1 MAGRAGG
8 EFVGSIHD
16 GLLLF
21 LGGVDRGLIPGKVR
35 RVRTACM
42 SAHTS
47 RARDAA
53 ASTAGPDPTRSTMS
67 APCSRTP
74 AAASRSPDLYFCLA
88 YVARSDASL
97 PAGSAS
103 SAVAATSGLAD
114 ADDETRP
121 AWIQRAP
128 LPPRRRPPRG
138 DSTRRRS
145 ALASMVCASRTV
157 RRACCKM
164 GKFINK
170 IQTDSRSLRSQSG
183 PVHLHVRRPP
193 PTYRAPIDP
202 PRAHRAAHQMPALLV
217 HHRAT

>member
-1 MAGRAGG
+1 VRARRHPVGGGGIVAGRAGG

-42 SAHTS
+42 SAHAS

-97 PAGSAS
+97 PAGSSS
-103 SAVAATSGLAD
+103 SALAAASGLAD

-121 AWIQRAP
+121 AWIQR
-128 LPPRRRPPRG
+128 PPRRRAPRG

-170 IQTDSRSLRSQSG
+170 IQL
-183 PVHLHVRRPP
+183 
-193 PTYRAPIDP
+193 I
-202 PRAHRAAHQMPALLV
+202 LV
-217 HHRAT
+217 V

>member
-1 MAGRAGG
+1 M
-8 EFVGSIHD
+8 
-16 GLLLF
+16 
-21 LGGVDRGLIPGKVR
+21 IPGKVR

-42 SAHTS
+42 SAHAS

-97 PAGSAS
+97 PAGSSS
-103 SAVAATSGLAD
+103 SAVAAASGLAD

-128 LPPRRRPPRG
+128 LPPRRRAPRG

-157 RRACCKM
+157 RRANTSTSVVSHIK
-164 GKFINK
+164 GVSIFLELSV
-170 IQTDSRSLRSQSG
+170 TVHPRSC
-183 PVHLHVRRPP
+183 
-193 PTYRAPIDP
+193 I
-202 PRAHRAAHQMPALLV
+202 AASM
-217 HHRAT
+217 T

>member
-1 MAGRAGG
+1 M
-8 EFVGSIHD
+8 
-16 GLLLF
+16 
-21 LGGVDRGLIPGKVR
+21 IPGKVR

-42 SAHTS
+42 SAHAR

-97 PAGSAS
+97 PAGSSS
-103 SAVAATSGLAD
+103 SAVAAASGLAD

-121 AWIQRAP
+121 AWIQR
-128 LPPRRRPPRG
+128 PPRRRAPRG

-164 GKFINK
+164 GKFIDK
-170 IQTDSRSLRSQSG
+170 IQTDSRKRSQPG
-183 PVHLHVRRPP
+183 PVHLHVRRTP
-193 PTYRAPIDP
+193 PTYRTPINP

>member
-21 LGGVDRGLIPGKVR
+21 LGGVDRGLIPGKVW

-42 SAHTS
+42 SAHAS

-74 AAASRSPDLYFCLA
+74 AAASRSPERYFCLA

-103 SAVAATSGLAD
+103 SGLAD
-114 ADDETRP
+114 ADDDTSP
-121 AWIQRAP
+121 ALIQRAP
-128 LPPRRRPPRG
+128 LPPRRRAPRG

-164 GKFINK
+164 GKFIDK
-170 IQTDSRSLRSQSG
+170 IQTDSRKRSQPG
-183 PVHLHVRRPP
+183 PVHLHVRRTP
-193 PTYRAPIDP
+193 PTYRTPINP

>member
-1 MAGRAGG
+1 MAGG

-21 LGGVDRGLIPGKVR
+21 LGGVDPGMIPWKGR

-42 SAHTS
+42 SAHAS

-53 ASTAGPDPTRSTMS
+53 ASTVGPDPTRSTMS

-103 SAVAATSGLAD
+103 SAVAAAASGLAD

-121 AWIQRAP
+121 AWIQR
-128 LPPRRRPPRG
+128 PPRRRAPRG

-164 GKFINK
+164 GKFIIK
-170 IQTDSRSLRSQSG
+170 IQTDSRSLRSQPG

-193 PTYRAPIDP
+193 PTYRTPIDP
-202 PRAHRAAHQMPALLV
+202 PRAHRAAHKMPALLV
-217 HHRAT
+217 HNRAT

>member
-21 LGGVDRGLIPGKVR
+21 LGGVDRGLIPGKVW

-42 SAHTS
+42 SAHAS

-74 AAASRSPDLYFCLA
+74 AAASRSPERYFCLA

-103 SAVAATSGLAD
+103 SAVAAASGLAD

-121 AWIQRAP
+121 AWIQRV
-128 LPPRRRPPRG
+128 PRG

-164 GKFINK
+164 GKFIIK
-170 IQTDSRSLRSQSG
+170 IQTDSRKRSQPG
-183 PVHLHVRRPP
+183 PVHLHVRRTP
-193 PTYRAPIDP
+193 PTYRTPINP

>member
-1 MAGRAGG
+1 MEVHGWVVAFSRTRR
-8 EFVGSIHD
+8 S
-16 GLLLF
+16 
-21 LGGVDRGLIPGKVR
+21 RGLIPGKVR

-42 SAHTS
+42 SAHAS

-103 SAVAATSGLAD
+103 SGLAD
-114 ADDETRP
+114 ADDDTSP
-121 AWIQRAP
+121 ALIQRAP
-128 LPPRRRPPRG
+128 LPPRRRAPRG

-164 GKFINK
+164 GKFIDK
-170 IQTDSRSLRSQSG
+170 IQTDSRKRSQPG

-193 PTYRAPIDP
+193 PTYRTPIDP